1 MTNIK
6 GLDNVVKRIETE
18 LDGKE
23 KVREFS
29 IKSARFITRQSG
41 SAIKKMQSGGNPAHL
56 LGRAKREALKL
67 RSTIEEHPELA
78 YTGYVENAF
87 QELSEAFIVNA
98 IRTRKPIPDP
108 ESIGVTET
116 AYLLGIGDAVGELR
130 RFALLALTKGNV
142 NGASKYLGI
151 MEELYSSLMRFD
163 YPHAI
168 VAIRRKQDIARSLI
182 EKTRGDIL
190 VSSRS
195 KELEK
200 KLDKLQRKLG

>member
-1 MTNIK
+1 MANMK
-6 GLDNVVKRIETE
+6 GLDGVVKRIETE
-18 LDGKE
+18 LDEKE

-29 IKSARFITRQSG
+29 IKSARFIARQSG
-41 SAIKKMQSGGNPAHL
+41 SAIKRMQSGANPAQL
-56 LGRAKREALKL
+56 LAKAKRETLKL
-67 RSTIEEHPELA
+67 RSTIDEHPELA

-87 QELSEAFIVNA
+87 QELSEAFIVHA
-98 IRTRKPIPDP
+98 IKGRKPIPRP
-108 ESIGVTET
+108 ESIGVTNT
-116 AYLLGIGDAVGELR
+116 AYLLGMGDSVGEFR

-142 NGASKYLGI
+142 KSASKYLNI
-151 MEELYSSLMRFD
+151 MEELYQALMRFD

-200 KLDKLQRKLG
+200 KLDRLQRKLR